1 MANIDSESVKQ
12 LATILNETNL
22 TEIEYDTGTLR
33 IKVTRGGAPAQV
45 YAAPA
50 PMAMAAAPAAP
61 ALGAAVPAPSDAA
74 SSPNCLKSPMVG
86 VVYMA
91 PEPTAPPFI
100 KVGDQVA
107 EGQTVLIIEAMK
119 TFNQVKAH
127 KAGKVTQIM
136 VADKNPV
143 EYGEPLM
150 LIE

>member
-1 MANIDSESVKQ
+1 MANIDGDSVKQ
-12 LATILNETNL
+12 LATILTETGL

-33 IKVTRGGAPAQV
+33 IKVVRGGV
-45 YAAPA
+45 AAPIYA
-50 PMAMAAAPAAP
+50 SPMALPGVPSGAPAAP
-61 ALGAAVPAPSDAA
+61 TDIAANPG
-74 SSPNCLKSPMVG
+74 CLKSPMVG
-86 VVYMA
+86 VAYLS
-91 PEPTAPPFI
+91 PEPGAPAFI

-127 KAGKVTQIM
+127 KGGKVTQIM
-136 VADKNPV
+136 VTDKNPV

>member
-22 TEIEYDTGTLR
+22 TEIEYDTGALR
-33 IKVTRGGAPAQV
+33 IKVVRGGAPAPV

-50 PMAMAAAPAAP
+50 PIAMPAASA
-61 ALGAAVPAPSDAA
+61 ALGAPATVADIA

-86 VVYMA
+86 VVYMS
-91 PEPTAPPFI
+91 PEPGAAAFI

-136 VADKNPV
+136 VADKDPV

>member
-1 MANIDSESVKQ
+1 MANIDGESVKQ
-12 LATILNETNL
+12 LAAILTETGL

-33 IKVTRGGAPAQV
+33 IKVVRGGVTQV
-45 YAAPA
+45 MAAPA
-50 PMAMAAAPAAP
+50 MMTAPGAAAAAPA
-61 ALGAAVPAPSDAA
+61 VA
-74 SSPNCLKSPMVG
+74 STDLASNPNALKSPMVG

-91 PEPTAPPFI
+91 PEPGAAPFI
-100 KVGDQVA
+100 KVGDSVA
-107 EGQTVLIIEAMK
+107 EGQTVLIVEAMK

>member
-1 MANIDSESVKQ
+1 MSNIDGDSVKQ
-12 LATILNETNL
+12 LAAILTETGL

-33 IKVTRGGAPAQV
+33 IKVVRGGVAAPV

-50 PMAMAAAPAAP
+50 MLGAPLAAGGAAAPTDVAANP
-61 ALGAAVPAPSDAA
+61 G
-74 SSPNCLKSPMVG
+74 CLKSPMVG
-86 VVYMA
+86 VVYMS
-91 PEPTAPPFI
+91 PEPGAAAFI

-127 KAGKVTQIM
+127 KSGKVTQIM

>member
-22 TEIEYDTGTLR
+22 TEIEYDTGALR
-33 IKVTRGGAPAQV
+33 IKVVRGGTPAPV

-50 PMAMAAAPAAP
+50 PMAMPAASA
-61 ALGAAVPAPSDAA
+61 ALGAPATVADIA

-86 VVYMA
+86 VVYMS
-91 PEPTAPPFI
+91 PEPGAAAFI

-136 VADKNPV
+136 VADKDPV

>member
-1 MANIDSESVKQ
+1 MANIDSDSVKQ

-22 TEIEYDTGTLR
+22 TEIEYDTGALR
-33 IKVTRGGAPAQV
+33 IKVVRGVAPAPVYAAAPLAMPAAGAVLGAPA
-45 YAAPA
+45 
-50 PMAMAAAPAAP
+50 AAA
-61 ALGAAVPAPSDAA
+61 DMA

-91 PEPTAPPFI
+91 PEPGAAPFI

-136 VADKNPV
+136 VAEKNPV

>member
-1 MANIDSESVKQ
+1 MSNIDGDSVKQ
-12 LATILNETNL
+12 LATILTETGL

-33 IKVTRGGAPAQV
+33 IKVVRAGVAAPVYAAAPVAALGAPA
-45 YAAPA
+45 P
-50 PMAMAAAPAAP
+50 AAASDIAANP
-61 ALGAAVPAPSDAA
+61 G
-74 SSPNCLKSPMVG
+74 CLKSPMVG
-86 VVYMA
+86 LVYMA
-91 PEPTAPPFI
+91 PEPGAAPFI

-127 KAGKVTQIM
+127 KGGKVVQIM
-136 VADKNPV
+136 VAEKNPV

>member
-1 MANIDSESVKQ
+1 MSNIDGDSVKQ
-12 LATILNETNL
+12 LATILTETGL

-33 IKVTRGGAPAQV
+33 IKVGRAGVAAPVYATAPVAALGAPA
-45 YAAPA
+45 P
-50 PMAMAAAPAAP
+50 AAASDIAANP
-61 ALGAAVPAPSDAA
+61 G
-74 SSPNCLKSPMVG
+74 CLKSPMVG
-86 VVYMA
+86 LVYMA
-91 PEPTAPPFI
+91 PEPGAAPFI

-127 KAGKVTQIM
+127 KGGKVVQIM
-136 VADKNPV
+136 VAEKNPV